1 MNIVPTLILLVFAG
15 IGATLIYR
23 KYRKYQQSGQEL
35 DDKEIYSLGVQVFVL
50 VILAALTLSS
60 FTTVEIGYGAIVVDP
75 ILQQVRGPFLGEAWW
90 FRTPWTR
97 VVRIYYAT
105 LSTEMWTDIV
115 ENRTLTGEYPSVKVL
130 SKDGLKIE
138 VDILIRYTLLP
149 EKLIELYRKYPDL
162 RYEDKAIS
170 SVVREDI
177 RDVVSNYTTLEV
189 IEKRESLSDEMTKT
203 ILSSLTDSDTLMGA
217 LADIQI
223 DLRNIELPQRF
234 MDAVTEKQGAEQ
246 KKLQAEHER
255 ETLLI
260 QADATA
266 REAIRLAQGDAESAL
281 IIANATAEALKLIS
295 QEIDPALY
303 YSLQQLE
310 ALAPNVEYLILT
322 TGDEGVPI
330 LLTP

>member
-1 MNIVPTLILLVFAG
+1 M
-15 IGATLIYR
+15 
-23 KYRKYQQSGQEL
+23 
-35 DDKEIYSLGVQVFVL
+35 
-50 VILAALTLSS
+50 
-60 FTTVEIGYGAIVVDP
+60 
-75 ILQQVRGPFLGEAWW
+75 
-90 FRTPWTR
+90 
-97 VVRIYYAT
+97 
-105 LSTEMWTDIV
+105 
-115 ENRTLTGEYPSVKVL
+115 
-130 SKDGLKIE
+130 
-138 VDILIRYTLLP
+138 
-149 EKLIELYRKYPDL
+149 
-162 RYEDKAIS
+162 
-170 SVVREDI
+170 
-177 RDVVSNYTTLEV
+177 SNYTSLEV
-189 IEKRESLSDEMTKT
+189 IENSESLSDEMTET

-266 REAIRLAQGDAESAL
+266 REAVRLAQGDAESAL
-281 IIANATAEALKLIS
+281 IRANATLEALKLIS